1 MDPSL
6 RTYRNDFR
14 NNCSHYGRP
23 TMDRTISLVGNIL
36 DFDRGIKAMTTSKIP
51 SPKEALEQILEH
63 GSRSPF
69 RSEILKNQSEDPI
82 LNTQAKIAKTA
93 IPVAELAG
101 QAMELL
107 KRQPTTLRYMPD
119 WWQKERRQLLAQIK
133 ALKCNPPK

>member
-1 MDPSL
+1 
-6 RTYRNDFR
+6 
-14 NNCSHYGRP
+14 
-23 TMDRTISLVGNIL
+23 MDRTISLVGNIL